1 LRTIRVI
8 AFCNEEQG
16 LPIAV
21 CTGPVAPWTQ
31 LWPRFR
37 HLD

>member
-1 LRTIRVI
+1 M
-8 AFCNEEQG
+8 
-16 LPIAV
+16 PIAV
-21 CTGPVAPWTQ
+21 CTGPVAPWDE